1 MEYKMLNNRMKFTG
15 IVLLS
20 LLLAAAV
27 FLARPAAP
35 AFAGITPTATPT
47 DTPEPTSTPLPPTPT
62 PVTSSTNPDPAATE
76 TPIPTP
82 DAIPDLGGGPNAGQ
96 AGFMGAVLLGIMALL
111 AVSWWKAWQ
120 LYRQE

>member
-1 MEYKMLNNRMKFTG
+1 MLNRKIKFTG

-20 LLLAAAV
+20 LFLAAAV
-27 FLARPAAP
+27 FLARPTAP

-47 DTPEPTSTPLPPTPT
+47 DTPPPTNTPTPLPPTPT
-62 PVTSSTNPDPAATE
+62 SPAANPNPAATA

-82 DAIPDLGGGPNAGQ
+82 NAIPDLGDGPNAGQ
-96 AGFMGAVLLGIMALL
+96 AGLMGAVLSGALLLL

-120 LYRQE
+120 MYRQE